1 MREEMTLARSDRPK
15 WPRLGLDLVSLR
27 FILAAAEEH
36 SFAAAAQRE
45 NTSLSAV
52 SRRIAE
58 LEGRIGV
65 TLFDRR
71 DRGVTL
77 TEAGKSFVSQ
87 IYDLFEQLDRMAL
100 ELEAVRGGAQ
110 GLVRLHAHMAATA
123 GDLPDRLASFIEANP
138 GIEIVLVEETSAA
151 VIHAVAVG
159 TADLG
164 LVSGTIPTTPLT
176 MIPWQEDELVVLLPK
191 DDELV
196 SRDAI
201 RLEDMVARPF
211 IGMQRDSALLSLYRQ
226 QVNAL
231 GGELDERAHA
241 TSFESVR
248 HMVAL
253 GSGVS
258 ILPSAAAYP
267 YADELGYVIKPLN
280 ESWARRSLMLCTREL
295 ESCSAVCKLLI
306 AHLLGES
313 GARD

>member
-1 MREEMTLARSDRPK
+1 MNSSATRDRPK

-27 FILAAAEEH
+27 FILTAAEEH

-52 SRRIAE
+52 SRRVAE

-77 TEAGKSFVSQ
+77 TEAGKSFVAQ
-87 IYDLFEQLDRMAL
+87 IYDVFEQLDRMAL

-110 GLVRLHAHMAATA
+110 GLVRLHAHMSATA
-123 GDLPDRLASFIEANP
+123 GDLPDRLASFIDANP

-151 VIHAVAVG
+151 VVHAVSVG

-164 LVSGTIPTTPLT
+164 LISGTIPSAPLT
-176 MIPWQEDELVVLLPK
+176 VIPWQEDELVVLLPR

-196 SRDAI
+196 ERESI
-201 RLEDMVARPF
+201 RLEDLIDRPF
-211 IGMQRDSALLSLYRQ
+211 MGMQRDSALLSLYRQ
-226 QVNAL
+226 QVHAL
-231 GGELDERAHA
+231 GWELDERAHA
-241 TSFESVR
+241 TSFESIR

-253 GSGVS
+253 GSGVA
-258 ILPSAAAYP
+258 ILPSTAAYP
-267 YADELGYVIKPLN
+267 YVEQFGYVIKKLN
-280 ESWARRSLMLCTREL
+280 ESWARRSLMLCMREL
-295 ESCSAVCKLLI
+295 DNCSAVCKALI
-306 AHLLGES
+306 SHLLSES
-313 GARD
+313 